1 MFSRVKP
8 PKVLAQIIRESVA
21 ACETSARILRGMREL
36 AEQWNAMHPKGTRVS
51 VTLRNGETLSAE
63 TATHA
68 QQWGDLALLT
78 LAGVEGKWSIAALRV
93 DAGNAA

>member
-1 MFSRVKP
+1 M
-8 PKVLAQIIRESVA
+8 RES
-21 ACETSARILRGMREL
+21 
-36 AEQWNAMHPKGTRVS
+36 AEQWNATNPKGARVS

-68 QQWGDLALLT
+68 QQWGDLALVT
-78 LAGVEGKWSIAALRV
+78 LSGVEGMWTIAALRV